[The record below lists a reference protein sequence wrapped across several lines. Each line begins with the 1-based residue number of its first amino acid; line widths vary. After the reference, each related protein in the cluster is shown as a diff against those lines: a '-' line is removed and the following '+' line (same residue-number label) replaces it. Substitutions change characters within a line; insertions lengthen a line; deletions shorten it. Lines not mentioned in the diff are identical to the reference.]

1 MKKIFLGLLLLTLTQ
16 SLFAQTTTKSFEGNW
31 FLKDMDNSTI
41 NIYKAVDGYWYG
53 KITKSDNTKFVGK
66 LMFSKLIYNSK
77 DNTFKG
83 TITKP
88 SNNTDA
94 NATPTLA
101 DTNTLTI
108 TAKKYFM
115 TKTFTLKKV

>member
-1 MKKIFLGLLLLTLTQ
+1 MKQLFLILVLFTFSTV
-16 SLFAQTTTKSFEGNW
+16 SFAQTTSKSYEGNW

-66 LMFSKLIYNSK
+66 LMFSKLVYNSK

-94 NATPTLA
+94 NATLTFT
-101 DTNTLTI
+101 DINTLTV